1 MSNLKSVDRLKFEK
15 LFEMDSGY
23 VLNFSNS
30 AFQGF
35 IFETT
40 GINIYDKKYKYSSGS
55 KANRLRAFWK
65 EESNYTVSK
74 LNSALLEYWKTLKK
88 YEIDEKDQKLYEEC
102 LSINEKIKKEAIGDH
117 IEVIQPNADEEDFSL
132 LAKSIRESIQNNE
145 PENALDRLHT
155 FVVKYIRRLCNKHN
169 IKYDKDKP
177 LHSLFGEYVKYLKNK
192 GIIESQMT
200 ERILKSSVSILE
212 AFNQVRN
219 NQSFAHDNIILNHNE
234 SMLIFKNISSIIEFI
249 KSIEYI
255 KGKNENSNDWD
266 ELPF

>member
-1 MSNLKSVDRLKFEK
+1 M
-15 LFEMDSGY
+15 
-23 VLNFSNS
+23 
-30 AFQGF
+30 
-35 IFETT
+35 
-40 GINIYDKKYKYSSGS
+40 
-55 KANRLRAFWK
+55 
-65 EESNYTVSK
+65 
-74 LNSALLEYWKTLKK
+74 
-88 YEIDEKDQKLYEEC
+88 
-102 LSINEKIKKEAIGDH
+102 
-117 IEVIQPNADEEDFSL
+117 
-132 LAKSIRESIQNNE
+132 
-145 PENALDRLHT
+145 
-155 FVVKYIRRLCNKHN
+155 KYIRRLCNKHN

-200 ERILKSSVSILE
+200 ERILKSSISILE

-266 ELPF
+266 DLPF